1 MFPTGFGKTVIVLKV
16 AVEFLGEREIT
27 ILVPT
32 EPLVNQRSRFFSEM
46 LSGTARL
53 PCAS

>member
-1 MFPTGFGKTVIVLKV
+1 MLKV
-16 AVEFLGEREIT
+16 ATGFLEGRKILM
-27 ILVPT
+27 LVPT
-32 EPLVNQRSRFFSEM
+32 ESLVNQRSRFFSEM